1 MAKKKTKDTKGL
13 AGIVKNVP
21 RELDIKGQKHMLAW
35 ITPKEGET
43 LKALGGAGIL
53 GPMGIPAF
61 PPGGRSGGD
70 TGGKGRGGSRG
81 GDDDPQG
88 DNVDRS
94 DAGDDFDD
102 SPSDDAGK
110 IGSDDDEN
118 EDQDVQ
124 QDIAMRDYL
133 DDKENRNW
141 VENRM
146 LDSLKKANLEQ
157 YTGLDPKG
165 LNQYGLSEYASK
177 FSPFQSGKAKITV
190 DQDGVITSYEQPNPG
205 VEYDPIRDAYTGYRE
220 DVNLPGVLG
229 LVTEMLG
236 VQPNVYTGF
245 GKGMTSN
252 RFSDDKDDRDE
263 RPSGLRYLQ
272 TGKEE
277 DITPVSVSPADYY
290 GKGIGSATIDMSDP
304 LQRERFL
311 MNLYGY
317 TPSPIGATFDQP
329 TSSYTI
335 PGGSKKSRTRLRGL
349 DIFKPVTV

>member
-1 MAKKKTKDTKGL
+1 MAKITEDKKGL

-43 LKALGGAGIL
+43 LKALGGAGVA
-53 GPMGIPAF
+53 GPMDIPTYFDGFGDDRTQA
-61 PPGGRSGGD
+61 GEDSSGGY
-70 TGGKGRGGSRG
+70 GG
-81 GDDDPQG
+81 DPQG

-94 DAGDDFDD
+94 DAGDDSDD
-102 SPSDDAGK
+102 SPSRDVDK

-124 QDIAMRDYL
+124 QDIALRDYL
-133 DDKENRNW
+133 DDKEDRNW

-146 LDSLKKANLEQ
+146 LNKLKKANLEQ
-157 YTGLDPKG
+157 YTGLSPA
-165 LNQYGLSEYASK
+165 QYNARTGVLTSYQDK
-177 FSPFQSGKAKITV
+177 FSPFQSGQANVTY
-190 DQDGVITSYEQPNPG
+190 DEDGVITSYEQPRPG
-205 VEYDPIRDAYTGYRE
+205 LEYDPKTDQYTGYRE
-220 DVNLPGVLG
+220 DVNLPGSLGFVAQALG
-229 LVTEMLG
+229 L
-236 VQPNVYTGF
+236 QPNVYTGF
-245 GKGMTSN
+245 GVGSQPDEG
-252 RFSDDKDDRDE
+252 RGGDGPDRP
-263 RPSGLRYLQ
+263 RISGLTSLQ
-272 TGKEE
+272 EE
-277 DITPVSVSPADYY
+277 PKVEPVSVSPADYY

-304 LQRERFL
+304 LQREQFL

-349 DIFKPVTV
+349 DIFKPVTL